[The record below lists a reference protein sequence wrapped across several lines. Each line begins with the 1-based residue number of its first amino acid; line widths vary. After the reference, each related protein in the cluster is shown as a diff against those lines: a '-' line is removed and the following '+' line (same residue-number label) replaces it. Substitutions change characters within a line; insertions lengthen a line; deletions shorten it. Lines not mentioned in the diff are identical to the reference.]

1 MISIDIGGLL
11 ALLLVYMRVVSF
23 LFLVP
28 VFGFRSEFIPLN
40 VRLALGFAV
49 GLIVFSVVEPK
60 PLEIVSSYQFTLLAL
75 KEFLFGFTAG
85 FLLRLLFD
93 AVFIAGEIMAVNM
106 GLGFLVM
113 FLPHQPQTTVMAGFL
128 TIFAATLFLSLGGA
142 EIIILGLVNSFNA
155 FPLGGFELYSLNP
168 EEFFKLFYQSFMFG
182 FKLSIPIL
190 AVALFTNIILAIVN
204 RFIPQINVFMVGLPL
219 QLMIGLSVLALA
231 MPVIGLVLTAYM
243 RDYLIDL
250 IRFLTGM

>member
-1 MISIDIGGLL
+1 MISLDIDALL
-11 ALLLVYMRVVSF
+11 SLLLVYIRVVSF

-40 VRLALGFAV
+40 VRLTLAFAV
-49 GLIVFSVVEPK
+49 GMMVFFIANPEP
-60 PLEIVSSYQFTLLAL
+60 LDINSSYELFLLGI

-106 GLGFLVM
+106 GLGFLIM
-113 FLPHQPQTTVMAGFL
+113 FLPHQPQTTVMAGFM
-128 TIFAATLFLSLGGA
+128 TIFAATLFLALGGA
-142 EIIILGLVNSFNA
+142 EIVILGLAKSFQT
-155 FPLGGFELYSLNP
+155 FPIGGFELYSLNP
-168 EEFFKLFYQSFMFG
+168 EEFFKLFYHSFAFG

-190 AVALFTNIILAIVN
+190 AVALFTNVILAVVN

-219 QLMIGLSVLALA
+219 QLMIGLVVLTLA
-231 MPVIGLVLTAYM
+231 IPVIGLVLASYM
-243 RDYLIDL
+243 REYIMDIL
-250 IRFLTGM
+250 RFLGAL